1 MVSRSSTLHFDT
13 QVDSACLSGV
23 SATSLIRQFDA
34 MTPIISM
41 TGNSRPDEVLTYF
54 SHGMNDVLP
63 KPFTKE
69 GMLSML
75 EVRSLDRGSLD
86 KKTNPL
92 SQKHLLHLKQIHQN
106 PKTAPLL
113 DNMDLENFDP
123 SVNPFQSIGL
133 TNEDYAALMSG
144 SMFGVRTPSQSPG
157 AAGATASLGQ
167 AYSSNIGKRALD
179 GDEMDGNTKRTRFQ
193 EMQ

>member
-1 MVSRSSTLHFDT
+1 MPNLD
-13 QVDSACLSGV
+13 GV

-75 EVRSLDRGSLD
+75 E
-86 KKTNPL
+86 
-92 SQKHLLHLKQIHQN
+92 KHLLHLKNIHQN
-106 PKTAPLL
+106 PEAAPTSGQL
-113 DNMDLENFDP
+113 DNFDP
-123 SVNPFQSIGL
+123 ETFDPTTSENPFVNLGIS
-133 TNEDYAALMSG
+133 NEDYLNILNGAQRWSN
-144 SMFGVRTPSQSPG
+144 FTPSPSPG
-157 AAGATASLGQ
+157 QAGATAGNAAATDGSANGSFGLL
-167 AYSSNIGKRALD
+167 GKRGQDDDSGKD
-179 GDEMDGNTKRTRFQ
+179 GHKRTRFQ
-193 EMQ
+193 EI

>member
-1 MVSRSSTLHFDT
+1 MSRSGWIVLGLTLL
-13 QVDSACLSGV
+13 LSNAISLGV

-75 EVRSLDRGSLD
+75 E
-86 KKTNPL
+86 
-92 SQKHLLHLKQIHQN
+92 KHLIHLKQIHRNPEMAPNNDFLQN
-106 PKTAPLL
+106 LQNFDP
-113 DNMDLENFDP
+113 ENFDP
-123 SVNPFQSIGL
+123 NNGMNPFFGL
-133 TNEDYAALMSG
+133 GISNEDYQNMLSG
-144 SMFGVRTPSQSPG
+144 NTPTRLSITSPSPG
-157 AAGATASLGQ
+157 PVSSGLPSTAESLGKRSQ
-167 AYSSNIGKRALD
+167 DGQDGKDPAKRA
-179 GDEMDGNTKRTRFQ
+179 RFQ
-193 EMQ
+193 D

>member
-1 MVSRSSTLHFDT
+1 MMDVSMPNLD
-13 QVDSACLSGV
+13 GV

-75 EVRSLDRGSLD
+75 E
-86 KKTNPL
+86 
-92 SQKHLLHLKQIHQN
+92 KHLLHLKNIHQN
-106 PKTAPLL
+106 PGSAPTSGQL
-113 DNMDLENFDP
+113 DSFDP
-123 SVNPFQSIGL
+123 ETFDPMTSENPFVTLGIS
-133 TNEDYAALMSG
+133 NEDYLNILNGGTRWSG
-144 SMFGVRTPSQSPG
+144 FTPSPSPVTAG
-157 AAGATASLGQ
+157 AASGNAATGETGTPNGIFGLL
-167 AYSSNIGKRALD
+167 GKRTQDEETVKD
-179 GDEMDGNTKRTRFQ
+179 GHKRTRFQ
-193 EMQ
+193 EL

>member
-1 MVSRSSTLHFDT
+1 MDVSMPNLD
-13 QVDSACLSGV
+13 GV

-75 EVRSLDRGSLD
+75 E
-86 KKTNPL
+86 
-92 SQKHLLHLKQIHQN
+92 KHLLHLKNIHQN
-106 PKTAPLL
+106 PASAPTSGQL
-113 DNMDLENFDP
+113 DNFDP
-123 SVNPFQSIGL
+123 DTFDPMSSENPFVNLGIS
-133 TNEDYAALMSG
+133 NEDYLNVINGAARWSN
-144 SMFGVRTPSQSPG
+144 FTPSPSPG
-157 AAGATASLGQ
+157 QAGATAGNAVAGEGSVTALL
-167 AYSSNIGKRALD
+167 GKRGQDDDSGKD
-179 GDEMDGNTKRTRFQ
+179 GHKRTRFQ
-193 EMQ
+193 EI